1 MKITYANAM
10 IDVTVMK
17 LTRGSG
23 KQRGFALP
31 TVLIASVVMLMVLLS
46 GLTSASSINTAIRGQ
61 YDNRQLKLAVQS
73 GTAMMHS
80 CLAKSYNQA
89 DWSTAKPLKPNTDCK
104 GDPVSGA
111 SQYVLDTPTL
121 KTSFEVKDVT
131 FEYGAQRTNIV
142 GKIERYRSSSSAGL
156 VSQSSDTKNI
166 VIGAQTS
173 FNNVM
178 LGYCA
183 ANPSCEGSQLAVVL
197 ATGEVKTLGKNENGR
212 LGAGFFGNRVT
223 PQTFILPA
231 GERGVGAFSN
241 FLSAGRQISVLTAS
255 GKVYSA
261 GSNDYGQLGAAAV
274 DPNPNPVQFGT
285 VGNGTEKARYVSM
298 GLYATYVVTDQNVY
312 SAGSCIW
319 AMLGTGCTSGN
330 SSSASRVLLPA
341 YDPANDNT
349 HPATSS
355 DWAQSDNT
363 STDSVSAYIRMKGG
377 AVWGWGYGGDG
388 QLGNSTYVSPSTPVK
403 VGTFGDLGQP
413 FASKIAFDGVTLYVL
428 DSTGSV
434 WATGTGENGALAG
447 AGSGLKVGAGLCLDS
462 LGGGVANGTRQGV
475 YTCLQAD
482 TQSYEW
488 HPDGTVRLVGKCL
501 ENQGGVNANLNP
513 IIVNTCNGS
522 PSQQWVMNDDK
533 TISNPATGKCLD
545 NENGSSTL
553 GNYVVLYG
561 CTGISISQQW
571 TMTGS
576 WKPRRVPFPAGVTSF
591 SKITTD
597 QRSVLLLDNNGDAW
611 GAGFNT
617 VGELGNGT
625 IRSHTPALKKVTGIP
640 AGRDITDIYTVRS
653 AVTNSYFVLDD
664 GSVYGSGQN
673 QYGQLGT
680 GGVTGNQATPVQ
692 MQGFPTGTIARSV
705 RSGFGTTIIMTTAG
719 KVYTIGNNANGQLG
733 NGNTD
738 NSSVPQANQFTN
750 IRPTI
755 QY

>member
-1 MKITYANAM
+1 M

-17 LTRGSG
+17 LTWGSK

-31 TVLIASVVMLMVLLS
+31 TVMIASVVMLMVLLS
-46 GLTSASSINTAIRGQ
+46 GLTSASSINTAIRSQ
-61 YDNRQLKLAVQS
+61 YDNKQLRLAVQS

-80 CLAKSYNQA
+80 CLGKSYNQA
-89 DWSTAKPLKPNTDCK
+89 GWSTAKPLKPNTDCN
-104 GDPVSGA
+104 GDPISGA

-121 KTSFEVKDVT
+121 KTSFEVRDVA
-131 FEYGAQRTNIV
+131 FEYGAQRTSIV
-142 GKIERYRSSSSAGL
+142 GKLEKYRGSSS
-156 VSQSSDTKNI
+156 VIESQTSDTKNI
-166 VIGAQTS
+166 VIGAQTT

-212 LGAGFFGNRVT
+212 LGAGFLGNRVT

-241 FLSAGRQISVLTAS
+241 FLSAGRQISVLTAN

-261 GSNDYGQLGAAAV
+261 GSNEYGQLGAAV
-274 DPNPNPVQFGT
+274 PDPNANPVQFGT
-285 VGNGTEKARYVSM
+285 IGNGTEKARYVSM
-298 GLYATYVVTDQNVY
+298 GLYTTYVVTDQNVY
-312 SAGSCIW
+312 SAGSCTW
-319 AMLGTGCTSGN
+319 AMLGWGCTSGT
-330 SSSASRVLLPA
+330 SAAVARVSLPA
-341 YDPANDNT
+341 YDPANPNT

-377 AVWGWGYGGDG
+377 AVYGWGYNGNG
-388 QLGNSTYVSPSTPVK
+388 QLGNSSYSSPSTPVK
-403 VGTFGDLGQP
+403 MGTFGDSGQP

-428 DSTGSV
+428 DSTGNA

-447 AGSGLKVGAGLCLDS
+447 AGSEMKLGNGLCLDS
-462 LGGGVANGTRQGV
+462 LGGTNANGTRQGI

-488 HPDGTVRLVGKCL
+488 HPDGTVRLMGKCL
-501 ENQGGVNANLNP
+501 ENQNGVNANSNP
-513 IIVNTCNGS
+513 VIINACNGS
-522 PSQQWVMNDDK
+522 ASQQWVMND
-533 TISNPATGKCLD
+533 SMSVVNPATGKCLD
-545 NENGSSTL
+545 NQGGTSTL
-553 GNYVVLYG
+553 GSVVAIDT
-561 CTGISISQQW
+561 CNTNPNSQYW
-571 TMTGS
+571 TMSGT
-576 WKPRRVPFPAGVTSF
+576 WKPRRIPFPAGVTSF
-591 SKITTD
+591 TKITTD

-625 IRSHTPALKKVTGIP
+625 IRSHTPALQKVTGIP

-664 GSVYGSGQN
+664 GNVYGSGQN

-680 GGVTGNQATPVQ
+680 GGVTGNQATPVR
-692 MQGFPTGTIARSV
+692 MQGFPPGTIARSV
-705 RSGFGTTIIMTTAG
+705 RSGFGTTIVMTAAG

-733 NGNTD
+733 DGTTD
-738 NSSVPQANQFTN
+738 NSYTPKANQYTN
-750 IRPTI
+750 LRPTI
-755 QY
+755 VY